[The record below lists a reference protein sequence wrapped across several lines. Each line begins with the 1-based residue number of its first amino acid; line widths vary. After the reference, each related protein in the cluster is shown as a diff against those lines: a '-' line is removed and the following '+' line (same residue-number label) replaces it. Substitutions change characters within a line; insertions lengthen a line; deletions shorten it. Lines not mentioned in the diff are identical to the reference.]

1 MVLGQEAQGNRWNR
15 WVVLAQGEDEVSSPW
30 TAGSTPS
37 RAFRVVGETFKTTPT
52 YILPAPGCLK
62 EGFASLM

>member
-1 MVLGQEAQGNRWNR
+1 M
-15 WVVLAQGEDEVSSPW
+15 VLAQGEDEVSGPW

-37 RAFRVVGETFKTTPT
+37 REFRVVEDTSKMTPT

-62 EGFASLM
+62 EGFASLI